1 MKNLPS
7 FSEFSNHADFIDP
20 IDESTLYE
28 FSQLQRAQSSFSV
41 NESSLLNSVKNQIS
55 KFFLGSFSRLNM
67 IDEARTI
74 ILDLKIDLLEQEDEF
89 ETKIDAIE
97 KEISTASK
105 EQNNESKLDS
115 LKKKR
120 EILIREIE
128 AFKKSQDLKIKKSKD
143 VARKLADGNK
153 RRLEYLE
160 AGLAED
166 EITIAEFEYK
176 MAKKKIKDLNK
187 LSQLEQKIKDAKEEA
202 AIKAEKI
209 KDETDADSSKQKT
222 SPTDYIL
229 DPEEEKKKII
239 GKKPLDIISYKNKLE
254 KEIADLRSEIEKKI
268 VLLEKKIKK
277 GSGGLSQ
284 NVLQNLRLQFIE
296 LTEELDCKINI
307 LRRVRGLGKTEWEI
321 KKSTDTGSE
330 LSALSNKINQD
341 IKDGQDEKTGT
352 KKIISD
358 LFITS
363 GGNIAITPEGI
374 EKAKKKLNN

>member
-1 MKNLPS
+1 
-7 FSEFSNHADFIDP
+7 
-20 IDESTLYE
+20 
-28 FSQLQRAQSSFSV
+28 
-41 NESSLLNSVKNQIS
+41 
-55 KFFLGSFSRLNM
+55 
-67 IDEARTI
+67 
-74 ILDLKIDLLEQEDEF
+74 
-89 ETKIDAIE
+89 
-97 KEISTASK
+97 
-105 EQNNESKLDS
+105 

-153 RRLEYLE
+153 RRLEYLD

-176 MAKKKIKDLNK
+176 MAKKKINDLNK

>member
-28 FSQLQRAQSSFSV
+28 FSQLERAQSSFSL
-41 NESSLLNSVKNQIS
+41 NESALLNSVKNQIS

-89 ETKIDAIE
+89 ETKLDAID
-97 KEISTASK
+97 KEISAVSK
-105 EQNNESKLDS
+105 EENNQSKLES
-115 LKKKR
+115 LRRKK

-128 AFKKSQDLKIKKSKD
+128 AFKKAQDLKIKKSKD
-143 VARKLADGNK
+143 VARKLAAGNK

-187 LSQLEQKIKDAKEEA
+187 LSQLEKKIKDAKDEA

-229 DPEEEKKKII
+229 DPEAEKKKII

-277 GSGGLSQ
+277 GSAGLSQ

-296 LTEELDCKINI
+296 LTEELDCKMNI
-307 LRRVRGLGKTEWEI
+307 LRRVRSLGKTEWEI
-321 KKSTDTGSE
+321 KKSMDTESE
-330 LSALSNKINQD
+330 LSALSKKINLD

-358 LFITS
+358 LFVTS

-374 EKAKKKLNN
+374 EKAKKKLND